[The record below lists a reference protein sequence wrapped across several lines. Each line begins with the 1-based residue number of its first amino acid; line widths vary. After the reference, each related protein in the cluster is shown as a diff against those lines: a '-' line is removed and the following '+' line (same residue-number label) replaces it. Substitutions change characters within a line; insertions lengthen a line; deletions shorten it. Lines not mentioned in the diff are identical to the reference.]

1 MSFVTVVPES
11 VEQAVGQLENIGS
24 ALSAANAT
32 AAASTTR
39 VVPAAGDEVSAAIAS
54 LFSSHAQAYQA
65 LNAQAEAFR
74 TEFTNLLNA
83 GAGSYISTEIAN
95 AHAAAASGVT
105 VQSIFGDI
113 VSLLNGASLQ
123 ETELPLDLAG
133 PAVAAAAALGHSGTA
148 FVNAVLAGNP
158 AAAMAALA
166 NVAPSVQSAFLYG
179 QVPLSLSLPGS
190 LVGLPSV
197 ALNIPFGGV
206 LAPLR
211 PITVTVAPVGTPPVT
226 ITFSE
231 QVGGII
237 PNVQANGPAVLL
249 ALLLLPLFL
258 L

>member
-24 ALSAANAT
+24 ALSAANGA

-39 VVPAAGDEVSAAIAS
+39 VLPAGADEVSAAIAS

-65 LNAQAEAFR
+65 LNAQAEAFH

-83 GAGSYISTEIAN
+83 GVDSYVGTEIAN
-95 AHAAAASGVT
+95 IHVASGVT
-105 VQSIFGDI
+105 VQSIFNDI
-113 VSLLNGASLQ
+113 VSALNGASLQ
-123 ETELPLDLAG
+123 ETELPLDVAG
-133 PAVAAAAALGHSGTA
+133 PVIATANALGHSGT
-148 FVNAVLAGNP
+148 VLGSAVLAGNP
-158 AAAMAALA
+158 AAATAALA
-166 NVAPSVQSAFLYG
+166 NVFPSVQSAFLYG
-179 QVPLSLSLPGS
+179 QVPVSLSLPGS

-211 PITVTVAPVGTPPVT
+211 PITVTVTTVGHPPTT
-226 ITFSE
+226 ITFPE

-249 ALLLLPLFL
+249 ALLLLPLSFL
-258 L
+258 